1 MENNNNRKTWKDV
14 WSRLV
19 TVETKLEM
27 IISNT
32 QEIPKMIQQ
41 IEVLQKDCDDNKDE
55 HKTFWDTFV
64 SKNSFKITAIISGIL
79 LLTITII
86 EIIRVL

>member
-1 MENNNNRKTWKDV
+1 MNKQEKKGIINIYE
-14 WSRLV
+14 RLTV
-19 TVETKLEM
+19 VETQLNM

-41 IEVLQKDCDDNKDE
+41 IEELQKDCNDNKDE

-64 SKNSFKITAIISGIL
+64 SKNSFRITAIISGIL

>member
-1 MENNNNRKTWKDV
+1 MNKNENKIMINIYE
-14 WSRLV
+14 RLSV
-19 TVETKLEM
+19 VETQLNM
-27 IISNT
+27 IIDNT
-32 QEIPKMIQQ
+32 KVIPTMIEQ
-41 IEVLQKDCDDNKDE
+41 IKTLQKDCNNNKDE

>member
-1 MENNNNRKTWKDV
+1 MNKNENKIMINIYE
-14 WSRLV
+14 RLSV
-19 TVETKLEM
+19 VETQLNM
-27 IISNT
+27 IIDNT
-32 QEIPKMIQQ
+32 KVIPTMIEQ
-41 IEVLQKDCDDNKDE
+41 IKTLQKDCDDNKDE

>member
-1 MENNNNRKTWKDV
+1 MNKEEKKGIINIYE
-14 WSRLV
+14 RLTV
-19 TVETKLEM
+19 VETQLNM

-64 SKNSFKITAIISGIL
+64 SKNSFKVTAIISGIL
-79 LLTITII
+79 LLVITII

>member
-1 MENNNNRKTWKDV
+1 MNKQEKKGIINIYE
-14 WSRLV
+14 RLTV
-19 TVETKLEM
+19 VETQLNM

-41 IEVLQKDCDDNKDE
+41 IEELQKDCNDNKDE

-64 SKNSFKITAIISGIL
+64 SKNSFRITAIISGIL

-86 EIIRVL
+86 EFIRVL

>member
-1 MENNNNRKTWKDV
+1 MNKQEKKGIINIYE
-14 WSRLV
+14 RLTV
-19 TVETKLEM
+19 VETQLNM

-41 IEVLQKDCDDNKDE
+41 IEELQKDCNNNKDE

-64 SKNSFKITAIISGIL
+64 SKNSFRITAIISGIL

>member
-1 MENNNNRKTWKDV
+1 MNKQEKKGIINIYE
-14 WSRLV
+14 RLTV
-19 TVETKLEM
+19 VETQLNM

-41 IEVLQKDCDDNKDE
+41 IEELQKDCNDNKEE

-64 SKNSFKITAIISGIL
+64 SKNSFRITAIISGIL
-79 LLTITII
+79 LLVITII

>member
-1 MENNNNRKTWKDV
+1 MNKNENKIMINIYE
-14 WSRLV
+14 RLSV
-19 TVETKLEM
+19 VETQLNM

-64 SKNSFKITAIISGIL
+64 SKNSFKIVSVVSVIFLII
-79 LLTITII
+79 ITII
-86 EIIRVL
+86 EIIRML

>member
-1 MENNNNRKTWKDV
+1 MNKQEKKGIINIYE
-14 WSRLV
+14 RLTV
-19 TVETKLEM
+19 VETQLNM

-64 SKNSFKITAIISGIL
+64 SKNSFKVTAIISGIL
-79 LLTITII
+79 LLVITII

>member
-1 MENNNNRKTWKDV
+1 MNKEEKKGIINIYE
-14 WSRLV
+14 RLTV
-19 TVETKLEM
+19 VETQLNM

-64 SKNSFKITAIISGIL
+64 SKNSFRITAIISGIL

-86 EIIRVL
+86 EFIRVL